1 MPFLVCELTSVFFQL
16 LNSRLEGEVRALLA
30 AARKDKESMALAY
43 ENTISELR
51 AQVDATLAV
60 NQTTSVDRAI
70 DSSQPNEASA
80 TPAPAPAPEAI
91 AGEVSAAEPTV
102 EITTPG
108 EETSTEKELKPEEKT
123 AEGTT
128 PGKEPEVVPAAET
141 AEPAAEPSPEGKSEE
156 RATPAEETV
165 SGPGAEAQ
173 ASTADS
179 QGGGPPPAAAPEQ
192 EKAAAPAE

>member
-80 TPAPAPAPEAI
+80 TPQPRH
-91 AGEVSAAEPTV
+91 
-102 EITTPG
+102 
-108 EETSTEKELKPEEKT
+108 LKLLRERCLL
-123 AEGTT
+123 
-128 PGKEPEVVPAAET
+128 
-141 AEPAAEPSPEGKSEE
+141 PSQLLRLPL
-156 RATPAEETV
+156 
-165 SGPGAEAQ
+165 
-173 ASTADS
+173 
-179 QGGGPPPAAAPEQ
+179 Q
-192 EKAAAPAE
+192 EKKLQQKRSLSRKRRRRRGQLQERSPKLSPQQKRQSPLQSLLRRASQRSGQRQLRRP